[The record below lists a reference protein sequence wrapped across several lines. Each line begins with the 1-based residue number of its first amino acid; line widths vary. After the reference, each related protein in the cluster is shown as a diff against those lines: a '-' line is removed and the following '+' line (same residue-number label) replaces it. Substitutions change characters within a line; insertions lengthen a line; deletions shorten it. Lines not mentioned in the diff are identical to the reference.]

1 MSDEITVGLCGPG
14 RHDIEGVEKYIYEGQ
29 VDAPLD
35 FKTHGQT
42 AFTFLT
48 DCVENDIHQVN
59 LYVTGLTPV
68 LTAFLKVWVQTN
80 CVVGLTLYHYNRET
94 NSYIAQEM

>member
-14 RHDIEGVEKYIYEGQ
+14 RHDIEGVEKYIYAGQ

-35 FKTHGQT
+35 FKTHQN
-42 AFTFLT
+42 AAVSFLT
-48 DCVENDIHQVN
+48 ECVEQDIHQIN
-59 LYVTGLTPV
+59 LYITGLTPV
-68 LTAFLKVWVQTN
+68 LTAFLKAWINTG
-80 CVVGLTLYHYNRET
+80 CIVGLTLYHYNRET